1 MISSIRGTLIHK
13 SPSEIVIDVGGIGYR
28 AFIPF
33 TTFERLPEIGEEIF
47 LYTYLHVREEA
58 LQLYGFLEER
68 DKELFKLL
76 IGVTGIGPRL
86 AQTVMS
92 GLPYDELSIAL
103 KKGDAYRLN
112 KIPGVGKKTAD
123 RLILELR
130 DKLPVIESIGEAIER
145 TESERVRAEAL
156 LALTTL
162 GYSRIAAGQAIDATI
177 AELSGKDIPVEE
189 LIKLSLR
196 RMIR

>member
-145 TESERVRAEAL
+145 TESERVQAEAL

-162 GYSRIAAGQAIDATI
+162 GYSRIAAGQAIEATI